1 MGGADR
7 LIVGVTEQFEMIGYV
22 SPELYYGLIVACIIG
37 CFFVGHAMDGVLG
50 SLGFGVLGNMLVMTT
65 GLFLGLFAADIV
77 GLAVSKIEVLAAAGI
92 VGAFGSL
99 LVLVLLKHLFMRV
112 E

>member
-1 MGGADR
+1 
-7 LIVGVTEQFEMIGYV
+7 MIGYV
-22 SPELYYGLIVACIIG
+22 PPEIFYGLIITCIIA
-37 CFFVGHAMDGVLG
+37 CFFVGHAMDGVIG
-50 SLGFGVLGNMLVMTT
+50 SSGFGVLGNMLVLTT
-65 GLFLGLFAADIV
+65 GLFLGIFLADLG
-77 GLAVSKIEVLAAAGI
+77 GLAVSKIEVVAGAGL